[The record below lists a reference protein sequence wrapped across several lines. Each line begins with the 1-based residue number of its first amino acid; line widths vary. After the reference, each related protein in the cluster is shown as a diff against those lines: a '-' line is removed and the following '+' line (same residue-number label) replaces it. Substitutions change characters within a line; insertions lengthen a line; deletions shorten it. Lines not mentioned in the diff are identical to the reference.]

1 MAARGVPLVRGA
13 GVWPAG
19 FTRNFFPVTPF
30 SLRITPSH
38 TEKYSLDYHIDF
50 KENADM
56 LDSNY
61 QWKNIE
67 TRLKQMTAH
76 PHNLFTNT
84 PGFKQEQEG
93 KQVKNHNRG
102 RGFE

>member
-1 MAARGVPLVRGA
+1 
-13 GVWPAG
+13 
-19 FTRNFFPVTPF
+19 
-30 SLRITPSH
+30 
-38 TEKYSLDYHIDF
+38 
-50 KENADM
+50 M

-61 QWKNIE
+61 KWKNIE